1 MWKPGTWFVL
11 VHGEYFR
18 MFRHRTYRCRPRY
31 LQAPTLATKNALHW
45 SALSVALLAST
56 LLAGCATSSTSA
68 ESTLGPQ
75 QAAATSGAPALQTN
89 AVTAKPIL
97 VATSASPVA
106 TGAYTIGPLDVLDIS
121 VFQVPELTKSV
132 QVSDTGTI
140 NLPLVGEV
148 QVAGKTP
155 QQVERDLTARL
166 GAKYLQN
173 PQVTVYVKEYNSQQ
187 LTVEGNVTKPG
198 VFPIKGKTSL
208 LQVIAMAGGMGDT
221 SDWTVLVLR
230 QSNGRRQAAKFDVD
244 AIQNGKA
251 DDPVM
256 QSGDIVIAGTSA
268 IKKGFG
274 TVLKALPIAGLF
286 AFL

>member
-1 MWKPGTWFVL
+1 M
-11 VHGEYFR
+11 
-18 MFRHRTYRCRPRY
+18 
-31 LQAPTLATKNALHW
+31 
-45 SALSVALLAST
+45 
-56 LLAGCATSSTSA
+56 
-68 ESTLGPQ
+68 
-75 QAAATSGAPALQTN
+75 
-89 AVTAKPIL
+89 
-97 VATSASPVA
+97 
-106 TGAYTIGPLDVLDIS
+106 
-121 VFQVPELTKSV
+121 

-187 LTVEGNVTKPG
+187 LTVEGNVGKPG

-244 AIQNGKA
+244 AIQKGQA

>member
-1 MWKPGTWFVL
+1 M
-11 VHGEYFR
+11 
-18 MFRHRTYRCRPRY
+18 
-31 LQAPTLATKNALHW
+31 
-45 SALSVALLAST
+45 
-56 LLAGCATSSTSA
+56 LLAGCVTSSNNA
-68 ESTLGPQ
+68 ESTLGPP
-75 QAAATSGAPALQTN
+75 QAEAASGSPAQTN
-89 AVTAKPIL
+89 TVTAKPIR
-97 VATSASPVA
+97 VATSASPAA

-230 QSNGRRQAAKFDVD
+230 QNGGRRQAAKFDVD
-244 AIQNGKA
+244 AIQNGQA
-251 DDPVM
+251 DDPIM